1 MEILRTGYHSQR
13 GITMNTTFTHRF
25 HKAIFASAI
34 VFGITTLAV
43 LAQSPPAT
51 PAKPVAA
58 PAITPT
64 QINSAPAVA
73 KQTPAA
79 PVRIAPA
86 QQPVNGQVGNN
97 PLDTNQS
104 VPTKISPANQPAPQ
118 QPVSGQVGNNPLNYD
133 ESVPTSQIQTTQ
145 MAAPQ
150 TNQAGTT
157 TPAGVGYNNQG
168 GIVDSNAMQGAA
180 LNQVHYHYHYDSSG
194 QPIGNAPAG
203 YAQEKY
209 ENPDKL
215 SQNVNSTTSQ
225 NGAGG
230 MYAYQDNNINPNSRV
245 GPGGNGGG
253 AGVNAVWNPYMN
265 NGSGMLTYASA
276 GGGVEG
282 FND

>member
-1 MEILRTGYHSQR
+1 
-13 GITMNTTFTHRF
+13 
-25 HKAIFASAI
+25 
-34 VFGITTLAV
+34 
-43 LAQSPPAT
+43 
-51 PAKPVAA
+51 
-58 PAITPT
+58 
-64 QINSAPAVA
+64 
-73 KQTPAA
+73 
-79 PVRIAPA
+79 
-86 QQPVNGQVGNN
+86 
-97 PLDTNQS
+97 
-104 VPTKISPANQPAPQ
+104 
-118 QPVSGQVGNNPLNYD
+118 
-133 ESVPTSQIQTTQ
+133 

-150 TNQAGTT
+150 TNQVGTT
-157 TPAGVGYNNQG
+157 TPAGVGYNNKG

-215 SQNVNSTTSQ
+215 SQNVNSTNSQ

-253 AGVNAVWNPYMN
+253 AGVNAVWNPYLN

>member
-1 MEILRTGYHSQR
+1 MVPPRRLLVAFQAT
-13 GITMNTTFTHRF
+13 
-25 HKAIFASAI
+25 AAA
-34 VFGITTLAV
+34 AV
-43 LAQSPPAT
+43 LFVALGAGVHPHQFGGQDGLPRGGSPPDG
-51 PAKPVAA
+51 
-58 PAITPT
+58 
-64 QINSAPAVA
+64 PAVA
-73 KQTPAA
+73 ADAVDLERGQFVGAA
-79 PVRIAPA
+79 MVPVALLAGDLRGLD
-86 QQPVNGQVGNN
+86 VLHVG
-97 PLDTNQS
+97 
-104 VPTKISPANQPAPQ
+104 KIG
-118 QPVSGQVGNNPLNYD
+118 VHRL
-133 ESVPTSQIQTTQ
+133 
-145 MAAPQ
+145 AAPQ
-150 TNQAGTT
+150 TNQVGTT
-157 TPAGVGYNNQG
+157 TPAGVGYNNKG

-215 SQNVNSTTSQ
+215 SQNVNSTNSQ
-225 NGAGG
+225 TGAGG

-253 AGVNAVWNPYMN
+253 AGVNAVWNPYLN

>member
-1 MEILRTGYHSQR
+1 
-13 GITMNTTFTHRF
+13 MNTTFTHRS
-25 HKAIFASAI
+25 HKAIFASSI
-34 VFGITTLAV
+34 VFGITTLAG

-51 PAKPVAA
+51 PAKPVAT
-58 PAITPT
+58 PVITPT
-64 QINSAPAVA
+64 QTNSAPPVV

-79 PVRIAPA
+79 PIRIAPA

-97 PLDTNQS
+97 PLNTNQS
-104 VPTKISPANQPAPQ
+104 VPTKINPANQPASQ
-118 QPVSGQVGNNPLNYD
+118 QPVNGQVGNNPLNYD
-133 ESVPTSQIQTTQ
+133 ESVPTSQIQNTQ

-150 TNQAGTT
+150 TNQVGTT
-157 TPAGVGYNNQG
+157 TPAGVGYNNKG

-215 SQNVNSTTSQ
+215 SQNVNSTNNQ

-230 MYAYQDNNINPNSRV
+230 MYAYQDNNFNPNSRV

-253 AGVNAVWNPYMN
+253 AGVPATWNPYLN
-265 NGSGMLTYASA
+265 NGSGMLTY
-276 GGGVEG
+276 GGGGSVEG